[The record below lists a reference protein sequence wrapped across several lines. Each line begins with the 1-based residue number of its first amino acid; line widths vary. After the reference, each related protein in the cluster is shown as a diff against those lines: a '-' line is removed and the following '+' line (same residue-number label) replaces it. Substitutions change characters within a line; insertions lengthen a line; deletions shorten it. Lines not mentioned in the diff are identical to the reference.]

1 MMQGLLRMILRLS
14 KLANVIAGL
23 ALSLMVLI
31 TVGDVTLRSFRKPIP
46 GTYELVAF
54 LGLAAIG
61 FSLPFTQWVKGHISV
76 DFLVEKFSRKVRKA
90 INLSTRCIGIGFFFL
105 SGWYLIR
112 MGIRLY
118 RTGEVSLTLQM
129 PYYPLAYGVGICF
142 FVLCLVLLS
151 DIVKIFEEK
160 NE

>member
-1 MMQGLLRMILRLS
+1 MQQLLQMILRLS
-14 KLANVIAGL
+14 KLTNVIAGI
-23 ALSLMVLI
+23 ALSFMVLI
-31 TVGDVTLRSFRKPIP
+31 TVGDVILRSFRKPIP

-76 DFLVEKFSRKVRKA
+76 DFLVLKFSGKVRKA
-90 INLSTRCIGIGFFFL
+90 INLSTRCVGVCFFFV

-112 MGIRLY
+112 MGMKLY
-118 RTGEVSLTLQM
+118 RTGQVSLTLQM

-151 DIVKIFEEK
+151 DIVKILEDK